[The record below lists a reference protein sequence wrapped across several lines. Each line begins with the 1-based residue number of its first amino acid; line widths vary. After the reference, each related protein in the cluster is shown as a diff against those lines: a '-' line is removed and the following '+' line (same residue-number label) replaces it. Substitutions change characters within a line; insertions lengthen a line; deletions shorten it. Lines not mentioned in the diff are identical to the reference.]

1 MALSTLPDQLEKAN
15 PDESDKLFNDVYGSD
30 VARGINELEQH
41 ANSPTGDK
49 KSVQD
54 QEAASERSERGI

>member
-30 VARGINELEQH
+30 VARGINEL
-41 ANSPTGDK
+41 SG
-49 KSVQD
+49 
-54 QEAASERSERGI
+54 SERSERGI